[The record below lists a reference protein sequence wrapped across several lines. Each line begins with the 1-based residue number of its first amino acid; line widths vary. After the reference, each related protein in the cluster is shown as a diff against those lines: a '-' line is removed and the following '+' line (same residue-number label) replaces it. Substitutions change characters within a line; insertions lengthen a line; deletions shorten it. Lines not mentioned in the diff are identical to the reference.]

1 MLSQTS
7 NGMKELIDITTKTE
21 QGPDIIKYLKTSTS
35 KKQEHG
41 LLHIGK
47 IFEATQT

>member
-7 NGMKELIDITTKTE
+7 NGMKELIDITKKTE
-21 QGPDIIKYLKTSTS
+21 QGPDIINMVRTS
-35 KKQEHG
+35 KKQEYG